1 MMMVTAP
8 PQPAPPSPWRRFC
21 KGENIPTPDAIW
33 KEYNSGCDTL
43 DGSRVGANWG
53 SRVDTL
59 HSAIAVGR
67 THTPPPPQRMAPT
80 LLQVGV
86 LGTAAIARKN
96 ILAIRESGS
105 LQVRAVASR
114 TLQRAQEFAEETGRR
129 AGLAG

>member
-1 MMMVTAP
+1 
-8 PQPAPPSPWRRFC
+8 
-21 KGENIPTPDAIW
+21 
-33 KEYNSGCDTL
+33 
-43 DGSRVGANWG
+43 
-53 SRVDTL
+53 
-59 HSAIAVGR
+59 
-67 THTPPPPQRMAPT
+67 MAPT